1 MRTESRFGPVEVT
14 SVQHPER
21 FPENGGLATLGPG
34 NEADRM
40 TASGLGRCRRTTAPS
55 RWTANWSSLY
65 PVTLNSSS
73 MPESLHPLR
82 QCGGRQASLVEQACG
97 ATSTT

>member
-14 SVQHPER
+14 SVQHPEH

-40 TASGLGRCRRTTAPS
+40 TASGLGRCRRTTVPS

-65 PVTLNSSS
+65 PVTLNSWSS
-73 MPESLHPLR
+73 RNRSTLR
-82 QCGGRQASLVEQACG
+82 
-97 ATSTT
+97 